1 MAEFDYDLFV
11 IGGGSGGVRAA
22 RIAATHGARV
32 AVAESS
38 RFGGTC
44 VIRGCVPKKLLVY
57 ASRFADDFHDAAG
70 FGWNL
75 EAPTHDWPRLI
86 ANKDREIARLEA
98 AYQSNLV
105 KAGVE
110 TIAERAT
117 IAAAHTVRLA
127 SGRQLSAKR
136 ILVATGGRPH
146 VPENLSGRDLAI
158 TSDEA
163 FDLKRLPPRIAIAG
177 AGYIALEFACIF
189 AGLGS
194 KVTIVH
200 RGDRLLRHFDHD
212 LSEALIAALQAKG
225 IEMRLHAHIG
235 ALTRA
240 READGSE
247 SIRVALTDG
256 ASLTVDEMMLATG
269 RTPNTAGLGLE
280 AIGVELDVDGAIP
293 VDTFSRTRVEHV
305 FAIGDATNRVNLTPV
320 AIREGHAFADSEFGD
335 RPWVVDYDC
344 IPTAVFTTPELGTV
358 GLTEAAAI
366 EKHGIVDVFRTEF
379 RSMKATLAG
388 SKERVMM
395 KLLVDVSTDR
405 IVGAHLMGP
414 DAAEMAQVLATLLR
428 LGATKRD
435 LDQTMPLHP
444 SAAEELVTMRTATAR
459 RTRR

>member
-1 MAEFDYDLFV
+1 MSEFDYDLFV

-70 FGWNL
+70 FGWDVGV
-75 EAPTHDWPRLI
+75 PTHDWSRLI

-117 IAAAHTVRLA
+117 IAAAHTIRLA
-127 SGRQLSAKR
+127 SGRQLSARR
-136 ILVATGGRPH
+136 ILVATGGRPF
-146 VPENLSGRDLAI
+146 VPTTLKGSEHAI

-163 FDLKRLPPRIAIAG
+163 FDLKRLPARIAIAG

-212 LSEALIAALQAKG
+212 LSEGLLAAMQARG
-225 IEMRLHAHIG
+225 IDMRLHAHID
-235 ALTRA
+235 ALQKEGDAVRVA
-240 READGSE
+240 LADGS
-247 SIRVALTDG
+247 
-256 ASLTVDEMMLATG
+256 SLVVDEMMLATG
-269 RTPNTAGLGLE
+269 RVPNTAGIGLE

-320 AIREGHAFADSEFGD
+320 AIREGHAFADSEFGP

-366 EKHGIVDVFRTEF
+366 ERHGIVDVYRTEF

-388 SKERVMM
+388 SRERVMM